1 MNYFTETEF
10 KCNCGCDI
18 AVVDAEFLNM
28 LNVARWKY
36 VWAIHVVSGYR
47 CEAWNTTVGG
57 SWTSSHLKG
66 LAADIE
72 AIGSANRMQLVSAL
86 VYAGFNRIG
95 IAERFIH
102 VDHDPDKPANVLWLY
117 PKEKE
122 VLNGQTA

>member
-1 MNYFTETEF
+1 MNYFIETEF
-10 KCNCGCDI
+10 KCHCGCDQATI
-18 AVVDAEFLNM
+18 HHELLNM

-36 VWAIHVVSGYR
+36 GSSIHVISGYR
-47 CEAWNTTVGG
+47 CESWNTTVGG
-57 SWTSSHLKG
+57 SRTSSHLKG

-72 AIGSANRMQLVSAL
+72 AIGSENRMQLVSAL